1 MSEGDAKLKKLLSLA
16 RVGWWEADFGK
27 GIYYCSDFI
36 SDLLGI
42 EGDSLPFA
50 DFAKFISEEYRERI
64 LTEFRE
70 FKALNVYEQIF
81 PIHTRYGLTWVSS
94 KVGES
99 SVDEEGNLRVFGMLQ
114 CLSTQR
120 MSTAEESVHRLN
132 DLFCRQNSISRSL
145 LDFLKEDDISK
156 VINKILNDVLV
167 QFNGDRAYIF
177 EYNYENN
184 SQSCTYEKT
193 AEGVSSEIANLQ
205 NMPVNLHISWWSD
218 RVLGGYP
225 IILSSLDEIPK
236 GMIADR
242 QVLEAQG
249 IKSLMVLPLQ
259 SKNGIWGYIGI
270 DVVKEYREWINED
283 YQWFASLANIISICV
298 ELRRA
303 EENARMEKR
312 YLDNLYSHMPVAY
325 VRLKVI
331 YENGKLADYIV
342 LDTNEACDNICGV
355 SFESYTGITA
365 KSQNI
370 ELHEQLSAFEEIV
383 NTDKHRERNFRLEN
397 VGKICHS
404 VMYSPQQDE
413 IVILFSDM
421 TETFKAHEALD
432 RSEKILRNIY
442 ENLPAGIELY
452 DKDGFLIDMNDREL
466 EIFGLETKEIALGVN
481 FFSNPVVP
489 EDLKKII
496 KSGKSVDF
504 SFKYD
509 FSRLEGYCK
518 TEKRGVIDLI
528 TKVTP
533 LFDSEGHLI
542 NYLFINIDN
551 TETSNAYSKIQEFED
566 FFALIG
572 DFAKVGYAHFDALTR
587 DGYAINSWYRNVGE
601 KEGTPLPQIIGIH
614 SAFHPE
620 DRALMLA
627 FLDKVLKGEATNL
640 RNDMRIMRPDGHYT
654 WTRVN
659 VMVRDYR
666 PEDGVIE
673 MACVNYDITEL
684 KETEMKLIEA
694 KNKAE
699 TLDRLKSAFLANMSH
714 EIRTPLNAIVGFS
727 SLLVDTEDMEDRRQY
742 IAIVQENNELLL
754 QLISDILD
762 LSKIEAGTFDFSH
775 SDVNVNMLCSEIVYS
790 LRMKA
795 PQGVEILFEDHLP
808 ECHIW
813 SDKNRLTQVI
823 TNFINNALKFT
834 TAGSISLGY
843 TLPDDKELRF
853 YVRDTGT
860 GIPADKVNSIFDR
873 FVKLNTFVHGTGL
886 GLSICKSI
894 VEQMGGTIGVESEE
908 GEGSCF
914 WFTHPYIQGTVEN
927 VVENKMQTVRAE
939 FKGITRPKVLVAEDT
954 DSNFLLVS
962 SILKKE
968 YEVQRACTGVE
979 AVTLYATF
987 HPDIILM
994 DLKMPE
1000 MDGLEATV
1008 AIREKDKHVP
1018 IIAVTAFAFDQ
1029 DKQRSM
1035 DAGCNDY
1042 LAKPIEGS
1050 LLKETLE
1057 KWLCK

>member
-81 PIHTRYGLTWVSS
+81 PIYTRYGLEWVSS

-177 EYNYENN
+177 EYNYEND

-225 IILSSLDEIPK
+225 IILSNLDEIPK

-312 YLDNLYSHMPVAY
+312 YLDNLYRHMPVGY
-325 VRLKVI
+325 VRLKLI
-331 YENGKLADYIV
+331 YENGVAVDYMV

-355 SFESYTGITA
+355 PFDSYAGITA
-365 KSQNI
+365 RSMNI
-370 ELHEQLSAFEEIV
+370 ELYEQLPAFEEIV

-509 FSRLEGYCK
+509 FSCLEGYYE

-533 LFDSEGHLI
+533 LFDSEGHLT

-640 RNDMRIMRPDGHYT
+640 RNDMRIMRSDGHYT

-994 DLKMPE
+994 DLKMPD

-1008 AIREKDKHVP
+1008 AIREKDKNVP